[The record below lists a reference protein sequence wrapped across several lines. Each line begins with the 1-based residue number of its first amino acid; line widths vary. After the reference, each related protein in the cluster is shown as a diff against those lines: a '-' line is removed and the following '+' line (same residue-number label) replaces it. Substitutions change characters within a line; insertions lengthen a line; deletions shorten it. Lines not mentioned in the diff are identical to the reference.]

1 MNKVIEYMYFGLP
14 IVAFDLHET
23 RVSAG
28 GAAVYAQANS
38 EEDLAD
44 SIAALL
50 DDPDRRGRMADI
62 GRRRVV
68 ETLAWDHS
76 VAPLLAAY
84 DRAYAPRRASIPDAA
99 SLQHGKRSSY
109 TSSR

>member
-1 MNKVIEYMYFGLP
+1 MNKVIEDMYFGLP

-23 RVSAG
+23 RVSAD

-38 EEDLAD
+38 EEGLAD
-44 SIAALL
+44 GIAALL
-50 DDPDRRGRMADI
+50 DDPDRRARMADI

-68 ETLAWDHS
+68 EKLAWDHS

-84 DRAYAPRRASIPDAA
+84 DRACAPRRASMPDAA
-99 SLQHGKRSSY
+99 SLPHEQRSSY
-109 TSSR
+109 TGSR